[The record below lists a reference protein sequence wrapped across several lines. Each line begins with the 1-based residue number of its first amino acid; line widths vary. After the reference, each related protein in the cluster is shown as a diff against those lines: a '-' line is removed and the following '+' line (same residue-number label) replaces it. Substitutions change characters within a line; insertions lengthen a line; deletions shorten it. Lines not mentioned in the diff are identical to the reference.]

1 VSTITSG
8 FHSPSGIAVDANG
21 NVFVADAT
29 DNVIRKIA
37 KDGSVTSFAGAAGE
51 PGFTDGLGALAHFNQ
66 PAALAFDA
74 LGNLYVADSGNN
86 AIRRIAPSTLV
97 TTVVPAGSLN
107 APTGIAFDNA
117 GHLLIA
123 DSGNRV
129 IRIATATTPRRRSA
143 RH

>member
-1 VSTITSG
+1 G
-8 FHSPSGIAVDANG
+8 FHAPSGIAIDASG

-37 KDGSVTSFAGAAGE
+37 QDGTVTTYAGAAGE
-51 PGFTDGLGALAHFNQ
+51 PGFSDGVSALAHFNQ

-74 LGNLYVADSGNN
+74 LGNLYVADAGNN

-97 TTVVPAGSLN
+97 TTVVPPGTLN
-107 APTGIAFDNA
+107 APTGIAFDND
-117 GHLLIA
+117 GRLLIA

-129 IRIATATTPRRRSA
+129 LRIATSYSPRKRSV